1 MVNELCRHSSSGK
14 DCEFFVAHTIEE
26 KIQQVSAVNKRPAEP
41 GCCNA
46 ATKRLS
52 NTLFSV
58 VISNRQRKEVS
69 HGTHTFL
76 ECSDDQ
82 CSVPLRR
89 HDDFYLRRPKRS
101 QRGQGQKQQTLP
113 NLSKKNAWPR
123 RRRHAFSFVGST
135 KSQAAAPV
143 TECRSFR
150 ANPTPSQTAET
161 MAARFIV

>member
-26 KIQQVSAVNKRPAEP
+26 KIQRVSSVNKPPAKP

-113 NLSKKNAWPR
+113 NLSKKCMAPET
-123 RRRHAFSFVGST
+123 APCIFIFSLD
-135 KSQAAAPV
+135 KAQAAAPV
-143 TECRSFR
+143 TGCWSLR
-150 ANPTPSQTAET
+150 AKPTPSQTAET